1 MHMAARTVEAVDVG
15 IGMAETIPKLAID
28 SVPRAMKEYRGS
40 TRDTTMTRWEINYF
54 VLPSFI
60 QGYMYILA
68 ITFNRNKKTGRI

>member
-54 VLPSFI
+54 VSHREK
-60 QGYMYILA
+60 GE
-68 ITFNRNKKTGRI
+68 KGRI